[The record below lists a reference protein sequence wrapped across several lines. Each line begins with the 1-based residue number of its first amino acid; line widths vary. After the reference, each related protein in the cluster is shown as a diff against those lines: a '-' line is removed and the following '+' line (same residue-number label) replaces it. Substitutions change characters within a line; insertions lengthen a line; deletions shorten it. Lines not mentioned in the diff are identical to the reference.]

1 MNDFQ
6 DEINKRLFSNR
17 KNKALQEAKATFLK
31 ESILPKYS
39 YNFSWLGMPI
49 IQYPQDMIAIQEII
63 WDKRPDLII
72 ETGVARGGSII
83 MNASLL
89 ILIETLSKLK
99 KNNNDFT
106 GSFKS
111 KVIGIDVDIRKEN
124 KLNINNHPASKII
137 ELIEGSSTDKNVVSQ
152 VKFIAKKYNN
162 IMVILDSN
170 HEHNHVLEE
179 LNLYSELVSIG
190 QYCIVFD
197 TVIENL
203 PNDFFPDRPWSVGN
217 NPKTALDE
225 FLIKN
230 NNFEV
235 DKRFNDKLLISAAP
249 DGYLKKIKLT

>member
-6 DEINKRLFSNR
+6 EEINKRLSSNR
-17 KNKALQEAKATFLK
+17 ENKVLQEAKEFFLK

-39 YNFSWLGMPI
+39 YNFSWLGLPI
-49 IQYPQDMIAIQEII
+49 IQYPQDMIAVQEII

-89 ILIETLSKLK
+89 ILVETLSKLK
-99 KNNNDFT
+99 NNNNDFS

-124 KLNINNHPASKII
+124 RLNIDNHSASRII
-137 ELIEGSSTDKNVVSQ
+137 DLIEGSSTDNNVVGQ
-152 VKFIAKKYNN
+152 VKSIAEKYDNV
-162 IMVILDSN
+162 MVILDSN
-170 HEHNHVLEE
+170 HEHDHVLEE

-203 PNDFFPDRPWSVGN
+203 PDNLFPDRPWSVGN
-217 NPKTALDE
+217 NPKTAVDE
-225 FLIKN
+225 FLSKN

-235 DKRFNDKLLISAAP
+235 DNKFNDKLLISAAP
-249 DGYLKKIKLT
+249 DGYLKKIK

>member
-6 DEINKRLFSNR
+6 DEINKRLSSNR
-17 KNKALQEAKATFLK
+17 KNKALQEAKEIFLK

-39 YNFSWLGMPI
+39 YNFSWLGVPI
-49 IQYPQDMIAIQEII
+49 IQYPQDMIAVQEII

-89 ILIETLSKLK
+89 MLIETFSKLK
-99 KNNNDFT
+99 NNNNDFT

-124 KLNINNHPASKII
+124 KRNIINHPASKII
-137 ELIEGSSTDKNVVSQ
+137 DLIEGSSTDKNVVDQ
-152 VKFIAKKYNN
+152 VKSIAEKYNN
-162 IMVILDSN
+162 VMVILDSN
-170 HEHNHVLEE
+170 HEHDHVLEE
-179 LNLYSELVSIG
+179 LNFYSELVSIG
-190 QYCIVFD
+190 HYCIVFD

-203 PNDFFPDRPWSVGN
+203 PDNFFPDRPWSVGN
-217 NPKTALDE
+217 NPKTAVDE
-225 FLIKN
+225 FLGN
-230 NNFEV
+230 NGNFEI

-249 DGYLKKIKLT
+249 DGYLKKIK

>member
-6 DEINKRLFSNR
+6 EEINKRLSSNR
-17 KNKALQEAKATFLK
+17 ENKVLQEAKETFLK

-49 IQYPQDMIAIQEII
+49 IQYPQDMIAVQEII

-99 KNNNDFT
+99 NNNNDFS

-124 KLNINNHPASKII
+124 RLNIDNHPASRII
-137 ELIEGSSTDKNVVSQ
+137 DLIEGSSTDNNIVGQ
-152 VKFIAKKYNN
+152 VKSIAEKYDNV
-162 IMVILDSN
+162 MVILDSN
-170 HEHNHVLEE
+170 HEHDHVLEE
-179 LNLYSELVSIG
+179 LNLYSDLVSIG

-197 TVIENL
+197 TIIENL
-203 PNDFFPDRPWSVGN
+203 PDNLFPDRPWSVGN
-217 NPKTALDE
+217 NPKTAVDE
-225 FLIKN
+225 FLSKN

-235 DKRFNDKLLISAAP
+235 DNKFNDKLLISAAP
-249 DGYLKKIKLT
+249 DGYLKKIK

>member
-1 MNDFQ
+1 
-6 DEINKRLFSNR
+6 
-17 KNKALQEAKATFLK
+17 
-31 ESILPKYS
+31 
-39 YNFSWLGMPI
+39 MPI
-49 IQYPQDMIAIQEII
+49 IQYPQDMIAVQEII

-72 ETGVARGGSII
+72 ETGIARGGSII

-89 ILIETLSKLK
+89 ILIETLSKL

-124 KLNINNHPASKII
+124 KRNIINHPASKII
-137 ELIEGSSTDKNVVSQ
+137 DLIEGSSTDKNVVGEVIS
-152 VKFIAKKYNN
+152 IAKKYNN
-162 IMVILDSN
+162 VNVILDSN

-217 NPKTALDE
+217 NPKTAVDE

-235 DKRFNDKLLISAAP
+235 ENRFNDKLLISAAP
-249 DGYLKKIKLT
+249 DGYLKKIK